1 MERFPSLRY
10 IREAYGLNECGIIT
24 LTYPR
29 EKKNSVPGGLKAI
42 DLPDDHVMPVGWTNM
57 YSQIK
62 IINRYLC
69 IFIFFN
75 SLNAQIGHTSNFSN
89 FAKMYEIRALFIES
103 FVI

>member
-1 MERFPSLRY
+1 MPQKNRILNFQLHEKIVIIVTVLWEAMERFPSLRY

-69 IFIFFN
+69 IFIFF
-75 SLNAQIGHTSNFSN
+75 SI
-89 FAKMYEIRALFIES
+89 
-103 FVI
+103 V

>member
-1 MERFPSLRY
+1 MLSHSQEVGRFDLSTLKVILTSGSILSATIRMEAMERFPSLRY

-62 IINRYLC
+62 IINRYL
-69 IFIFFN
+69 
-75 SLNAQIGHTSNFSN
+75 
-89 FAKMYEIRALFIES
+89 
-103 FVI
+103 

>member
-75 SLNAQIGHTSNFSN
+75 SLNF
-89 FAKMYEIRALFIES
+89 KL
-103 FVI
+103 

>member
-62 IINRYLC
+62 IINRYVYS
-69 IFIFFN
+69 FFFY
-75 SLNAQIGHTSNFSN
+75 SLNL
-89 FAKMYEIRALFIES
+89 KL
-103 FVI
+103 